1 MAAGR
6 LEAIFVKR
14 AHGGPMDSRESATLE
29 TARGL
34 AGSADLGGR
43 RQITLLSLDRWN
55 ELMAEVGAMLDPR
68 TRRANLILSGID
80 LDNSRG
86 RTLAIGACRLRVG
99 GETGPCDLMEEA
111 AAGLQEA
118 MRSRWGGGAYA
129 EVLAGGP
136 IAVGDPA
143 KWE

>member
-6 LEAIFVKR
+6 LDAIFVKR
-14 AHGGPMDSRESATLE
+14 AHGGPMDSRTAATLE

-43 RQITLLSLDRWN
+43 RQVTLLSRERWN
-55 ELMAEVGAMLDPR
+55 ELMTDVGATAGPQA
-68 TRRANLILSGID
+68 RRANLILSGID
-80 LDNSRG
+80 LENTRG
-86 RTLAIGACRLRVG
+86 RTLVIGACRLRIG
-99 GETGPCDLMEEA
+99 GEMRPCEHMEEA

-129 EVLAGGP
+129 EVLEGGP
-136 IAVGDPA
+136 IAVGDA
-143 KWE
+143 VKWD